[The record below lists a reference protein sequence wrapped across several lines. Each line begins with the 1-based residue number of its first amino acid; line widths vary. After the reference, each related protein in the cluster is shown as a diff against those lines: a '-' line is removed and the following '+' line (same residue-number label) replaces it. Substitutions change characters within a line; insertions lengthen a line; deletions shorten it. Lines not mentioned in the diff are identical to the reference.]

1 MYVWLHSMPLFS
13 STRLPSRILIPF
25 TLMVAVLA
33 GLGIDVVCS
42 RGSAAALAV
51 SAFLILI
58 GGVDLILVGPPNLRY
73 TSMWVVD
80 HGPPRIDFAQ
90 YQRDPALVETS
101 VIRHHEGVVNCY
113 TYTDWPTEA
122 KGWNEAGYLGE
133 QYLIGPGT
141 VRLEKWT
148 PNRLEYAVDAPVPSV
163 MVVNQN
169 YDPSWRVT
177 SGPSQTFS
185 QDGLLA
191 VRVPAGKSRIVLR
204 YISIAEI
211 CGLIISMLTAFAAFV
226 LIRWESPRRFEAR
239 NF

>member
-1 MYVWLHSMPLFS
+1 M
-13 STRLPSRILIPF
+13 
-25 TLMVAVLA
+25 
-33 GLGIDVVCS
+33 
-42 RGSAAALAV
+42 
-51 SAFLILI
+51 
-58 GGVDLILVGPPNLRY
+58 
-73 TSMWVVD
+73 
-80 HGPPRIDFAQ
+80 
-90 YQRDPALVETS
+90 
-101 VIRHHEGVVNCY
+101 
-113 TYTDWPTEA
+113 
-122 KGWNEAGYLGE
+122 
-133 QYLIGPGT
+133 
-141 VRLEKWT
+141 RLEKWT
-148 PNRLEYAVDAPVPSV
+148 SNRLEYAVDAPVPSV

-204 YISIAEI
+204 YISIAAI